1 MTPRRWAWLLA
12 VAVAAYL
19 VLAGVRGWALLTS
32 GQVTGVLLGVAVFAL
47 PIVGAWVVWRE
58 IAFGYA
64 MQAMG
69 VLLSVWW
76 PSLVGFALG
85 SLLVGL
91 PFTAISFFAM
101 QEARR
106 LRPAQA
112 AAFMGQLTAAYGLGQ
127 IIGPPLVALLLRRP
141 AGLTR
146 PRPYPTVR
154 PARSCL
160 TAELSPLCRAQF
172 VDSAE

>member
-69 VLLSVWW
+69 SELASEGDLPIDDFAST
-76 PSLVGFALG
+76 PSGRIVAEDAQRFLASERERVDANPEDWKSWYRFGLALDA
-85 SLLVGL
+85 SRDRRR
-91 PFTAISFFAM
+91 ARAAM
-101 QEARR
+101 REARR
-106 LRPAQA
+106 LWQGR
-112 AAFMGQLTAAYGLGQ
+112 G
-127 IIGPPLVALLLRRP
+127 
-141 AGLTR
+141 
-146 PRPYPTVR
+146 
-154 PARSCL
+154 
-160 TAELSPLCRAQF
+160 
-172 VDSAE
+172 